1 MLKGIPAVLSPEML
15 EALAEMGHGDMIV
28 IGDAYF
34 AAKTMAKTNNNRLV
48 RADGINAFR
57 LVDAILELMPL
68 DNWGGDPVI
77 AMGFPDKESGEIVG
91 TETTA
96 KFAEIIAK
104 HDKEAAGKMRY
115 VDRFAFYDLSKT
127 AFCTVATG
135 DGKTN
140 GCIILTKGVF

>member
-1 MLKGIPAVLSPEML
+1 MLKGIPGVLSPDML
-15 EALAEMGHGDMIV
+15 ETLAEMGHGDMIV

-34 AAKTMAKTNNNRLV
+34 AAKTMAKTNNNKLV
-48 RADGINAFR
+48 RADGINAFT
-57 LVDAILELMPL
+57 LVDAILQLMPL

-77 AMGFPDKESGEIVG
+77 AMGFPDKETGVVSGTPV
-91 TETTA
+91 TEQF
-96 KFAEIIAK
+96 KELIAK
-104 HDKEAAGKMRY
+104 HDPEAAEKMRY
-115 VDRFAFYDLSKT
+115 VDRFAFYDIAKT

>member
-34 AAKTMAKTNNNRLV
+34 AAKTMAKANNNLLV
-48 RADGINAFR
+48 RADGINAFT
-57 LVDAILELMPL
+57 LVDAILQLMPL

-77 AMGFPDKESGEIVG
+77 AMGFPDSETGEIKG
-91 TETTA
+91 TPVTEEF
-96 KFAEIIAK
+96 KKIIAE
-104 HDKEAAGKMRY
+104 HDEEAASKMRY
-115 VDRFAFYDLSKT
+115 VDRFAFYDISKT